1 MINSLTFNSLSPE
14 LIEGTRTVSITVMD
28 DTGLVSQT
36 ADLGITLND
45 PLATDLF
52 ADGGTATTDPALA
65 ALSDPALAE
74 TTDPNTDWL
83 TATESEPV
91 SAFDDPA
98 AETALP
104 DVDGADSGLSS
115 DPAISDAQDLT
126 TI

>member
-1 MINSLTFNSLSPE
+1 
-14 LIEGTRTVSITVMD
+14 MD

-36 ADLGITLND
+36 QDLGITLND
-45 PLATDLF
+45 PLTTDLF

-74 TTDPNTDWL
+74 TTDPATDWL
-83 TATESEPV
+83 TATETDPV
-91 SAFDDPA
+91 SAFADDPT

-104 DVDGADSGLSS
+104 DAGGADSGLSS
-115 DPAISDAQDLT
+115 DPAISDAQDMM